1 MSIILPQITIQ
12 HDFQTVI
19 AEVQEAVIPEE
30 PFWIS
35 CYKHDQQSVHGKV
48 TVRRRNDG
56 LVDLI
61 PDGIEFH
68 KGDHVRL
75 TSRRI

>member
-1 MSIILPQITIQ
+1 MSIILPQVTIQ

-35 CYKHDQQSVHGKV
+35 CYKHDHQSVHAKV
-48 TVRRRNDG
+48 NVRRGNDG
-56 LVDLI
+56 RVDLI
-61 PDGIEFH
+61 PDGIEFQ

-75 TSRRI
+75 ASRRP